1 MNVMDAL
8 LDILAT
14 PGITNKQRADQLK
27 AMRGKGQ
34 DRAIQS
40 FLELLADEDAGK
52 LDDLPAYLAEQAKR
66 TR

>member
-14 PGITNKQRADQLK
+14 PGITNKQRADRLK

-34 DRAIQS
+34 DRAIAS

-52 LDDLPAYLAEQAKR
+52 LDDLPGYLAEQAKR
-66 TR
+66 